1 MSEDNLAYGKR
12 HEFEQLLKLLVK
24 QLQLLVVTKPDL
36 RDYQGTKLESLVY
49 DVLAEIT
56 IGTLFEDKIELL
68 GGLKFPDIVID
79 GFFGLEIKTSQ
90 KSNWTTVGNSIFEGT
105 RQPGVGEI
113 YLLFGQFSSEI
124 DFKIRRYQDCLSEIV
139 VTHSPRYLIDM
150 NLELNQGVL
159 SELNVDYNSFRSEKN
174 SFDLVKNH
182 YASKLSP
189 GESLWWSNSVDG
201 ENASKPIISSW
212 YDLTPS
218 EKTDLKISG
227 IVLFPEI
234 FSQASTKYS
243 NLILWLLLEKSIICP
258 NVRDIYSAGGKMR
271 LKYNNFQLDSIS
283 RKEYYLL
290 KNYKRIVS
298 VLQSYDNLPLAQY
311 WGVNLAGKSKIDIW
325 YGMIRCH
332 LRPDVDKVLDAM
344 LRNVSNY

>member
-1 MSEDNLAYGKR
+1 MSEENLTYGKR
-12 HEFEQLLKLLVK
+12 YDFEQLLELLVK
-24 QLQLLVVTKPDL
+24 RLQLLVVTKPDL
-36 RDYQGTKLESLVY
+36 SDYQGTKLESLVY
-49 DVLAEIT
+49 DVLAEIS

-105 RQPGVGEI
+105 RHPEVVEI

-159 SELNVDYNSFRSEKN
+159 SELNVDYNSFRSKQN

-182 YASKLSP
+182 YESKLGP
-189 GESLWWSNSVDG
+189 GEKLWWVNSVDG

-212 YDLTPS
+212 YDLTPN
-218 EKTDLKISG
+218 EKTDLKITG
-227 IVLFPEI
+227 IILFPEI
-234 FSQASTKYS
+234 FSHASTKYS

-258 NVRDIYSAGGKMR
+258 NVRDIYSAGGKMSF
-271 LKYNNFQLDSIS
+271 KHDNFHLESIP
-283 RKEYYLL
+283 RKEYYILNNFKKIVTVL
-290 KNYKRIVS
+290 K
-298 VLQSYDNLPLAQY
+298 SYDNLLLNQH
-311 WGVNLAGKSKIDIW
+311 WGVNPKGKSKIDIW
-325 YGMIRCH
+325 YGMIRLH
-332 LRPDVDKVLDAM
+332 LSPDVDKALYAM
-344 LRNVSNY
+344 LSNTNN